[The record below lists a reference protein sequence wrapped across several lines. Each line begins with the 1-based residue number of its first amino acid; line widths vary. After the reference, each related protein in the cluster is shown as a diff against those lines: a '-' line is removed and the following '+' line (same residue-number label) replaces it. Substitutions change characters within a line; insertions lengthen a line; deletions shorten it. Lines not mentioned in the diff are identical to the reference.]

1 MVGLDHGG
9 KPVGDGRPGG
19 ADQGGGE
26 SAALAQTKGHE
37 SGRPFI
43 EDRYRLQAWFFLAG

>member
-1 MVGLDHGG
+1 
-9 KPVGDGRPGG
+9 
-19 ADQGGGE
+19 GE